1 MTNTVRMVRHR
12 GRLLYVPE
20 EILARTKL
28 RRKDVPALQLV
39 LEESRP
45 ALVLEELG
53 WSQ

>member
-28 RRKDVPALQLV
+28 EKTFLK
-39 LEESRP
+39 SRP